1 MAVQSAFLEK
11 QHALQRACFD
21 AGYNLARQQL
31 SDMLAFVLRDPA
43 YIKTDIFGSER
54 IQLVDKGIDDYLKL
68 FKPAWEKTDETDY
81 YRAKLDDGLRAVHGD
96 GVPPFEERYEFAPE
110 YDYRTGRWK
119 KF

>member
-1 MAVQSAFLEK
+1 MAKQSGYLLK
-11 QHALQRACFD
+11 QQALHRELFN

-54 IQLVDKGIDDYLKL
+54 IQLVDKGIDAYLEL
-68 FKPAWEKTDETDY
+68 FKTAWEKTDETDY

-96 GVPPFEERYEFAPE
+96 GVTPFEERYEFAPE